1 MTTKRYFW
9 LKLKEDFFGDRAIKA
24 LRRLPQGD
32 SLTIVYLKMQLIS
45 LKTSGVIRYEHILPD
60 SVAELAMA
68 MDEDENVVR
77 LAVEA
82 LIRFGV
88 VERWEDETLFMVA
101 MQQLIGSETSGAAR
115 MRKLREQKKSA
126 ALPAPSASHCD
137 THVQNRDGEIEIEIE
152 IEKEIDIE
160 IEKEKDI
167 GAAAAP
173 PAPAPAGEKDK
184 KPVKHKHGE
193 YKNVLLT
200 DEELEKLRGLFP
212 TDLQE
217 RIERLSEYIASSGKT
232 YKSHYATI
240 RSWANRDKKQ
250 APRPAAR
257 RGHHPGPVGPN
268 GIAIDPTKTDL
279 DGLFR

>member
-115 MRKLREQKKSA
+115 MRKLREQKKNA
-126 ALPAPSASHCD
+126 APQALPASHCD
-137 THVQNRDGEIEIEIE
+137 TSVQNGDGEIE
-152 IEKEIDIE
+152 IEKEIEIE

-167 GAAAAP
+167 GAADAP
-173 PAPAPAGEKDK
+173 PAPAPAGEKEK
-184 KPVKHKHGE
+184 KPVKHKYGE

-200 DEELEKLRGLFP
+200 DEDLEKLRDLFP
-212 TDLQE
+212 DDLQE
-217 RIERLSEYIASSGKT
+217 RIERLSEYIASTGKT

-250 APRPAAR
+250 APRPTGR
-257 RGHHPGPVGPN
+257 RAQRPGPVGPN

-279 DGLFR
+279 DGLF